1 MRPSFKIR
9 HKKKTAISY
18 LLRGLMVVAA
28 SWLVGLL
35 WFCLTI
41 PSEQTLPLDRQIDAI
56 VVFTGSSGRIHAGL
70 KALEAGIGERLLVSG
85 VNPEL
90 APALIRSTLPGDS
103 RLVSCCIDLGRV
115 ARDTEGNAAEAVA
128 WAQQH
133 GYQTIMLVTTDWHM
147 RRSLVEMSRHKERPK
162 LFAAPVKSDASFKRL
177 VIEYNKFLAAKGRAL
192 LI

>member
-1 MRPSFKIR
+1 MRPIFKKR
-9 HKKKTAISY
+9 HSKWLAFSSI
-18 LLRGLMVVAA
+18 LRGFAGLMVL
-28 SWLVGLL
+28 WLTGLL

-41 PSEQTLPLDRQIDAI
+41 PVEQTLPDGENIDAI
-56 VVFTGSSGRIHAGL
+56 VVFTGSAGRIHAGL
-70 KALEAGIGERLLVSG
+70 KALEAGVGERLLVSG

-103 RLVSCCIDLGRV
+103 RLVSCCIDLGRA

-128 WAQQH
+128 WAQQR
-133 GYQTIMLVTTDWHM
+133 GYQTIMLVTADWHM

-162 LFAAPVKSDASFKRL
+162 LFAAPVKSDAPFSRL
-177 VIEYNKFLAAKGRAL
+177 MIEYNKLLAAKGRAL